1 MEQGVVLV
9 GSFKRVEDSILKEDG
24 FTSRCMLP
32 SLGLVPTEGRLREL
46 VEP

>member
-9 GSFKRVEDSILKEDG
+9 GPFKRVEDSILKEDG
-24 FTSRCMLP
+24 LTSWCRLP
-32 SLGLVPTEGRLREL
+32 SLGPVPTEGRLREL